1 MVVGRWTMDVSS
13 DGMAMGPLARA
24 VAAACMP
31 VYRVDGPLRGYG

>member
-1 MVVGRWTMDVSS
+1 MDDGRWAMDVSS

-24 VAAACMP
+24 VAACMP